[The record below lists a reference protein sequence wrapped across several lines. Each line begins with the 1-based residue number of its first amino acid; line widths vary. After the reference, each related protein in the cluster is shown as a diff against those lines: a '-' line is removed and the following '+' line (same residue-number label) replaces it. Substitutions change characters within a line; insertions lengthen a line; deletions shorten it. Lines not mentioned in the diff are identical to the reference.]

1 MIWSIGDLHFDI
13 TKNKSMDIFG
23 ENWKD
28 HEEKIIDFW
37 KENVCE
43 DDLVIVAGDISWALK
58 LEESMEDLMRID
70 NLPGVKCF
78 IKGNHDYWWSTKSK
92 LSKMNLKS
100 IHFIYNDSFVYK
112 DYIICGTRGWT
123 PLDSENITEDDKKIY
138 LRELNRLKTSLE
150 FHENTDKKIIA
161 ALHYPPFNSR
171 GNPNDFLDLLNNY
184 NVKICVYG
192 HLHGDGHDYIK
203 EGNYNGT
210 DVLCVSSD
218 YIDFKLLKLI

>member
-1 MIWSIGDLHFDI
+1 
-13 TKNKSMDIFG
+13 
-23 ENWKD
+23 
-28 HEEKIIDFW
+28 
-37 KENVCE
+37 
-43 DDLVIVAGDISWALK
+43 
-58 LEESMEDLMRID
+58 MRID

-150 FHENTDKKIIA
+150 FHKNTDKKIIA